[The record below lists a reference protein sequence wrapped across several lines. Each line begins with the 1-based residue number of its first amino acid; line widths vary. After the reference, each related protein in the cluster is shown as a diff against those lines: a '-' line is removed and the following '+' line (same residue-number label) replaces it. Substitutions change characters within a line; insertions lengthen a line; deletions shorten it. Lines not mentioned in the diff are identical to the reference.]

1 MGGTHAD
8 KAEGPLR
15 FALLGPVR
23 AWRGEQALDL
33 GAPRQRSVAA
43 ALLLHANRPVTR
55 EQLVRA
61 VWGESAPAYAVN
73 QLQKYVS
80 ALRRVLEPEREAR
93 APSGVLNW
101 SDSGY
106 VIEVEPD
113 GVDLTVF
120 EHAAARGRGALARG
134 DVKQTAAELRGALD
148 LWHGPPL
155 ANVSSDVLDAERD
168 RLQELRATVLEE
180 RIQADLDLG
189 RHQELVPELTRLAAG
204 LPFREGVAAMLML
217 ALYRSSR
224 QSDALSAYQRI
235 RRNLREELG
244 VDPGR
249 ELQELHGQILVSA
262 PSLSWSGPTRWRGA
276 GSTAAEPPTTVTP
289 APDTVQGLRQLPM
302 DIPEFVGREAEL
314 RELWSCAGDR
324 ETAADA
330 GNGGVVIAVIEGMA
344 GVGKTRL
351 AVHAAHQFVRQGHFA
366 DVQLWADLKGFSSSR
381 PPADPADVLE
391 DFLRLLGVPGS
402 QIPAGAEARSA
413 LYRDRMTGKRSL
425 VVLDDAVDEEHVR
438 LLLPGEPSCMLLVTS
453 RRVLSGLDGA
463 HTIRLGT
470 FSPEEALALVARVL
484 GRTADEPGS
493 EDARRVVELSG
504 RLPLAVALVAR
515 RLRTRP
521 TWNVSELAKRLET
534 AEERLRQFTVGR
546 RTVDDAFEPS
556 YRSLPADLRRA
567 FRLLALHPG
576 EDFTPSS
583 AGALL
588 GQTRTQAEQQVE
600 SLLDEH
606 LLQQHAV
613 GRYRYHDLLR
623 LYALELAR
631 TEDDQQVRRT
641 AVRRLVDWHCRA
653 AEAARHALEPWRR
666 HLPGHGHGSRP
677 GSGTGDADRAPADL
691 PASLSHPVSALRWVE
706 QERSNLLAV
715 SREAAGRWHHDT
727 WRLATAAH
735 AFLAQHSYGTDSR
748 EGLRLGLEA
757 ARRMSDSVKQAQSMR
772 DLGGMYDGL
781 GRHEESAAQH
791 HVALALSEG
800 AGDVRGAAEAL
811 SGLGRTSY
819 ALGRYPQSA
828 EQHRRAL
835 SLFTKIADRHGQ
847 ARSHGGLGTANWF
860 IPGRFHESTKGHRR
874 ATALFTG
881 TGDFSGQAHEASNL
895 GLAHWVFGNYTQCA
909 RYHGRALALFQR
921 GGDLRGQA
929 IARHG
934 LGLAAWHLG
943 HPDAARDHHLF
954 ALDVFRKLSDR
965 RGTAIS
971 LQRLGYVQWT
981 TGRYHEGEDLL
992 RQALTL
998 GTSIGNRQT
1007 EAWALAS
1014 LGFLCQRLNRIEE
1027 GHEHLRKA
1035 LEVAQTIGD
1044 PHCESSAVLG
1054 LALTD
1059 LSAGRIDRCTETAER
1074 ALAQSRNLSNPH
1086 GEALA
1091 LFTLGLASGVRS
1103 QPHEGA
1109 AWHRAALGLA
1119 RRTAEPFTEST
1130 ALTGL
1135 GSACTALGHYAEAER
1150 HLNTA
1155 LTIRQHIA
1163 DRHGQADTLMALAD
1177 LETATGRPRA
1187 ATSSRAHALTILTE
1201 IGAPAG

>member
-1 MGGTHAD
+1 M
-8 KAEGPLR
+8 
-15 FALLGPVR
+15 
-23 AWRGEQALDL
+23 
-33 GAPRQRSVAA
+33 
-43 ALLLHANRPVTR
+43 LLLHANSPVTR
-55 EQLVRA
+55 EQLVQA
-61 VWGESAPAYAVN
+61 VWGDPAPAYAVN

-80 ALRRVLEPEREAR
+80 ALRRVLEPGREAR
-93 APSGVLNW
+93 ASSGVLNW

-106 VIEVEPD
+106 VIEAEPD
-113 GVDLTVF
+113 GVDLTAF
-120 EHAAARGRGALARG
+120 EHATARGRSALARG
-134 DVKQTAAELRGALD
+134 DVEQTAAELRAALN
-148 LWHGPPL
+148 LWHGTPL
-155 ANVSSDVLDAERD
+155 ANVSSEVLDAERD
-168 RLQELRATVLEE
+168 LLRELRATVLEE

-204 LPFREGVAAMLML
+204 LPFQERVAAMLML
-217 ALYRSSR
+217 ALYRSGR

-262 PSLSWSGPTRWRGA
+262 PSLSCSGPARGRGV
-276 GSTAAEPPTTVTP
+276 GSAPAKPPTTVTP
-289 APDTVQGLRQLPM
+289 APEAVQALRQLPM
-302 DIPEFVGREAEL
+302 GIPEFVGREAEL
-314 RELWSCAGDR
+314 HALWGCVGDR
-324 ETAADA
+324 GTAV
-330 GNGGVVIAVIEGMA
+330 GTESGGVVIAVIEGMA

-351 AVHAAHQFVRQGHFA
+351 AVHASHQFVQQGHFA
-366 DVQLWADLKGFSSSR
+366 DVQLWADLKGFSPSR
-381 PPADPADVLE
+381 PPVDPADVLE

-402 QIPAGAEARSA
+402 QIPTGAEARSA
-413 LYRDRMTGKRSL
+413 LYRDRMVGKRSL
-425 VVLDDAVDEEHVR
+425 VVLDDAVDEDQVR
-438 LLLPGEPSCMLLVTS
+438 LLLPGEPSCMLLITS
-453 RRVLSGLDGA
+453 RRVLSGLDGTR
-463 HTIRLGT
+463 TIRLGT
-470 FSPEEALALVARVL
+470 FSPEEALALVARVA
-484 GRTADEPGS
+484 GRSADEPGA

-504 RLPLAVALVAR
+504 RLPLAVALAAR

-521 TWNVSELAKRLET
+521 TWNVSELAGRLEA

-546 RTVDDAFEPS
+546 RTVDQAFAPS
-556 YRSLPADLRRA
+556 YRCLPTDLRRA

-588 GQTRTQAEQQVE
+588 GQTRTQAEQQLE

-606 LLQQHAV
+606 LLQQHAL

-631 TEDDQQVRRT
+631 TEDDEQERRT
-641 AVRRLVDWHCRA
+641 ALRRLADWYCRA

-666 HLPGHGHGSRP
+666 NLPGHGSRTRP
-677 GSGTGDADRAPADL
+677 GTGDACREPADL
-691 PASLSHPVSALRWVE
+691 PASLYHPVSALRWLE
-706 QERSNLLAV
+706 QERANLLAV
-715 SREAAGRWHHDT
+715 SHEAAGRWHHDT

-735 AFLAQHSYGTDSR
+735 AFLAQHSYGTDCR

-791 HVALALSEG
+791 HAALALSEK

-819 ALGRYPQSA
+819 ALGRYPLSA

-835 SLFTKIADRHGQ
+835 ALFTEIADRHGQ

-860 IPGRFHESTKGHRR
+860 LPGRLHESAKGHRR

-881 TGDFSGQAHEASNL
+881 TGDRSGQAHEASNL
-895 GLAHWVFGNYTQCA
+895 GLAHWVFGNYKQCA
-909 RYHGRALALFQR
+909 RYHGRALALFR
-921 GGDLRGQA
+921 RSGDQRGQA

-943 HPDAARDHHLF
+943 RPDAARDHHLY

-965 RGTAIS
+965 RGEAIS

-981 TGRYHEGEDLL
+981 TGHYLEGEDLL

-1014 LGFLCQRLNRIEE
+1014 LGFLCQRLKRVEE

-1035 LEVAQTIGD
+1035 LDVARTIGD
-1044 PHCESSAVLG
+1044 QHCESSAVLG
-1054 LALTD
+1054 LALTE
-1059 LSAGRIDRCTETAER
+1059 LSAGRVDNCTTTAER

-1086 GEALA
+1086 GAD
-1091 LFTLGLASGVRS
+1091 SGDVHARSRVRPPPETS
-1103 QPHEGA
+1103 RRRGMAPRSPRSRPEN
-1109 AWHRAALGLA
+1109 
-1119 RRTAEPFTEST
+1119 RRTV
-1130 ALTGL
+1130 
-1135 GSACTALGHYAEAER
+1135 
-1150 HLNTA
+1150 
-1155 LTIRQHIA
+1155 
-1163 DRHGQADTLMALAD
+1163 HGIHSSH
-1177 LETATGRPRA
+1177 RPGQRLYG
-1187 ATSSRAHALTILTE
+1187 SRALRPGRT
-1201 IGAPAG
+1201 APEHGPHHPPAHC